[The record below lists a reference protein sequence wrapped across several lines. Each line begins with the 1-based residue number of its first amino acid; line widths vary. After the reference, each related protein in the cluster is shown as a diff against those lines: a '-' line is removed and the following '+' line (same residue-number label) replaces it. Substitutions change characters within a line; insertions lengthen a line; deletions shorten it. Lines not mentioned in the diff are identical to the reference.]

1 MPSTA
6 LVCGSESNLSE
17 SSSTVGS
24 RDLAQV
30 ITLTWQVVLLTKA
43 SYWPKK
49 YIIKIIY
56 HDKLT
61 SMKKLGVG
69 IS

>member
-1 MPSTA
+1 MPITA
-6 LVCGSESNLSE
+6 PVEGSESNLNE

-24 RDLAQV
+24 RDPAQV
-30 ITLTWQVVLLTKA
+30 IMLTRQVVLLTEA

-61 SMKKLGVG
+61 SVKKLGVE